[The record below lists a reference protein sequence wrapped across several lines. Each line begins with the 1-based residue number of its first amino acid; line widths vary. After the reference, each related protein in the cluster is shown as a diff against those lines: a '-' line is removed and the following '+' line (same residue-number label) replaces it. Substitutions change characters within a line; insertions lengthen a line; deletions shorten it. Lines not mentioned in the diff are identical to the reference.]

1 MLHFKS
7 IWYTFSISKKE
18 RVTEANVLLIH
29 LIQNKLTKQ
38 VLQRF
43 SDYKVDNRFMNLTT
57 INLTNPHHINWNYL

>member
-7 IWYTFSISKKE
+7 IWYTFQYLKE

-57 INLTNPHHINWNYL
+57 INLTNPHHINWNYI